1 MTTLPPVGIEVIGID
16 GDDTLWHSEGHFH
29 VTEQR
34 FVEILEPWV
43 NAGTVSSA
51 LLDAERRN
59 LALFGYGVKGFTLSM
74 IETALTLSG
83 HRIDATQVERIL
95 ALGKEL
101 LAHPVEL
108 LDGVA
113 ETLDVLRR
121 DHRLVLITKGD
132 LFHQES
138 KVAAS
143 GVAELFE
150 GIEIVAEKD
159 PATYARVLAR
169 MGAEPGA
176 FCMVGNSVRS
186 DIAPVLELG
195 GAGVHVPYHV
205 TWALEHAEVSDSHPR
220 LARVGGHRRGARGDR
235 RAGRAQRRGMSID
248 WPLLRKEA
256 VAMTSRSYAPYSG
269 VLVGAAGIAADG
281 RLVRGCNVENAS
293 YGVTLC
299 AECGLV
305 SDLVASGGGPLV
317 ALAVV
322 AGDGRP
328 LAPCGR
334 CRQVLY
340 EHGGADLLL
349 DAGDGEP
356 KRLGD
361 LLPDAFGPEDVRERS
376 GR

>member
-1 MTTLPPVGIEVIGID
+1 MTTLPSVGIEVIGID

-29 VTEQR
+29 VTEQH

-43 NAGTVSSA
+43 DAGTVSSA
-51 LLDAERRN
+51 LLEAERRN

-113 ETLDVLRR
+113 ETLDVLRS

-169 MGAEPGA
+169 MGAAPQA

-195 GAGVHVPYHV
+195 GSGVHVPYHV

-220 LARVGGHRRGARGDR
+220 LERVGAIH
-235 RAGRAQRRGMSID
+235 
-248 WPLLRKEA
+248 EA
-256 VAMTSRSYAPYSG
+256 P
-269 VLVGAAGIAADG
+269 AAIAA
-281 RLVRGCNVENAS
+281 
-293 YGVTLC
+293 
-299 AECGLV
+299 
-305 SDLVASGGGPLV
+305 
-317 ALAVV
+317 LA
-322 AGDGRP
+322 R
-328 LAPCGR
+328 R
-334 CRQVLY
+334 N
-340 EHGGADLLL
+340 GGA
-349 DAGDGEP
+349 
-356 KRLGD
+356 
-361 LLPDAFGPEDVRERS
+361 
-376 GR
+376 

>member
-29 VTEQR
+29 VAEQH
-34 FVEILEPWV
+34 FVEILAPWV
-43 NAGTVSSA
+43 DAGTVSSA

-113 ETLDVLRR
+113 DTLDVLRR

-150 GIEIVAEKD
+150 GIEIVTEKD

-169 MGAEPGA
+169 MGAQPEA

-186 DIAPVLELG
+186 DIAPVLALG

-205 TWALEHAEVSDSHPR
+205 TWALEHAVVSDTHPR
-220 LARVGGHRRGARGDR
+220 LARVGAIR
-235 RAGRAQRRGMSID
+235 
-248 WPLLRKEA
+248 EA
-256 VAMTSRSYAPYSG
+256 PAAIEA
-269 VLVGAAGIAADG
+269 LALHNGAA
-281 RLVRGCNVENAS
+281 
-293 YGVTLC
+293 
-299 AECGLV
+299 
-305 SDLVASGGGPLV
+305 
-317 ALAVV
+317 
-322 AGDGRP
+322 
-328 LAPCGR
+328 
-334 CRQVLY
+334 
-340 EHGGADLLL
+340 
-349 DAGDGEP
+349 
-356 KRLGD
+356 
-361 LLPDAFGPEDVRERS
+361 
-376 GR
+376 